1 MEPEAVIPMNNRLR
15 QIEVEIEEEIE
26 RLLTELSIY
35 LSRHASEF
43 SETKTSLLSMDYLL
57 SLSQLSLRLDA
68 KRFQFSSDRI
78 RLQDIKHP
86 LMVMAGKDVIANT
99 VELNH
104 EKSVLLL
111 SGPNAGGKTVLL
123 KSVGLAAQIAVDF
136 LCVPMSPR
144 KFPFFDI
151 FTLASE
157 TLKMW
162 EKSSAPLRLMS
173 KCCSKV

>member
-1 MEPEAVIPMNNRLR
+1 LGSSIKSGMQHSLQGVIHGSSQTKQTVYMEPEAVIPMNNRLR
-15 QIEVEIEEEIE
+15 EIEVEIEEEIE

-43 SETKTSLLSMDYLL
+43 SETKTYLLSMDYLL

-68 KRFQFSSDRI
+68 KRFQFSLDRI

-86 LMVMAGKDVIANT
+86 LMVMAGKDVVANT

-111 SGPNAGGKTVLL
+111 SGPNAWRKNGSAEVCGIGGSNGSLWTSFVR
-123 KSVGLAAQIAVDF
+123 G
-136 LCVPMSPR
+136 
-144 KFPFFDI
+144 
-151 FTLASE
+151 
-157 TLKMW
+157 
-162 EKSSAPLRLMS
+162 
-173 KCCSKV
+173 